1 MVLKDGE
8 YKIIKN
14 FLTPAGFRELNA
26 MASTAN
32 PMFYAPYITEIDES
46 GDDYFV
52 HRLYGKYEARSE
64 LFELFSMVCLDR
76 GTGVT
81 HGTALELDALMEV
94 KIKWYPR
101 TPEIQEYETFTKIKC
116 SVDNII
122 LFMTNDNGYVKLP
135 DGTKINSAQNK
146 ALVYKGNPKDVVH
159 STHTTEDSYLR
170 SVWIIQGILRTLPV
184 EQEVGMI
191 KY

>member
-1 MVLKDGE
+1 
-8 YKIIKN
+8 
-14 FLTPAGFRELNA
+14 
-26 MASTAN
+26 
-32 PMFYAPYITEIDES
+32 
-46 GDDYFV
+46 
-52 HRLYGKYEARSE
+52 
-64 LFELFSMVCLDR
+64 MVCLDE

-101 TPEIQEYETFTKIKC
+101 TPEIQEYETFTNIKC

-146 ALVYKGNPKDVVH
+146 ALVYRGNPKDVVH
-159 STHTTEDSYLR
+159 STHTTENFYLR
-170 SVWIIQGILRTLPV
+170 SVWIIQGILRNLPV
-184 EQEVGMI
+184 EEDSIGL